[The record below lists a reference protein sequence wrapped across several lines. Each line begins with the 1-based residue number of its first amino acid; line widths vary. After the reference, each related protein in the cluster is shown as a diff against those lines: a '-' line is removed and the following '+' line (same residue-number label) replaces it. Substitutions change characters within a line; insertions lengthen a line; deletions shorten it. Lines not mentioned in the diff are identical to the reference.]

1 MVLRYIYV
9 ILHRIAAE
17 DIRIN
22 GIIFM
27 TKHIGIAVAIIMGL
41 STAAQA
47 ETLQESLI
55 AGIEKSDNLMAARQG
70 YIAAYQA
77 SGIASAG
84 NDLTG
89 NVTVT
94 GSQTESDKKQSS
106 GGFESSQSYSTRIAI
121 SKQLYDFGEIDARLM
136 VADYGIAS
144 SKASYRAQ
152 EQGAILSIIDAYLG
166 LLTASQARDLQEENV
181 ARLTAQTSAT
191 KVRLDAGTTTATRL
205 AEAEAR
211 LARAQSNLISA
222 QSQEQ
227 TALETYQSLT
237 GLGGDDLSLPE
248 LTGAIPANL
257 QDAEALAIANH
268 PDMHVA
274 KANEA
279 SMRAQFDVL
288 ARQVLPKVNFTLS
301 ATDSSGTG
309 TMNDKIDLKGE
320 IKLTSPFLVTNGSRA
335 KGKETFAKLERAKF
349 QLAETQRKVTLD
361 ARSSLRALRASL
373 AQKQA
378 VQAEVD
384 AALLVAEGIAAEVE
398 FGQKIVLDQL
408 DAEQSVSD
416 AKLRMLQTQREIMTN
431 HYRLLAAIGMLND
444 KAVGLE
450 GSLISLDDAG
460 DVPDV
465 FTGFLPLADL
475 PE

>member
-1 MVLRYIYV
+1 MK
-9 ILHRIAAE
+9 
-17 DIRIN
+17 
-22 GIIFM
+22 
-27 TKHIGIAVAIIMGL
+27 KHIGITVALMIGL
-41 STAAQA
+41 SASAQA
-47 ETLQESLI
+47 NSLQDSLL

-70 YIAAYQA
+70 FLAAYQGT
-77 SGIASAG
+77 GIAAAG

-94 GSQTESDKKQSS
+94 GAQTESDNKHRS
-106 GGFESSQSYSTRIAI
+106 GGFASSQSYSTRIAI
-121 SKQLYDFGEIDARLM
+121 TKQLYDSGEIDARLM
-136 VADYGIAS
+136 VAEYGIAS
-144 SKASYRAQ
+144 SRASYRAQ
-152 EQGAILSIIDAYLG
+152 EQGVILSIIDAYLG
-166 LLTASQARDLQEENV
+166 LLTSMQARDLQEENV

-237 GLGGDDLSLPE
+237 GLSGDGLSLPE
-248 LTGAIPANL
+248 LTGVIPATL

-274 KANEA
+274 KANLA
-279 SMRAQFDVL
+279 SARAQFDVL

-301 ATDSSGTG
+301 ATDSAAKG
-309 TMNDKIDLKGE
+309 TMNDKLDIKGE

-335 KGKETFAKLERAKF
+335 KGKETYANLERAKF
-349 QLAETQRKVTLD
+349 RSAETQRKVTLD

-416 AKLRMLQTQREIMTN
+416 AKLRMLQTQREIMIN

-444 KAVGLE
+444 AAVGLD
-450 GSLISLDDAG
+450 GLLVGLDESG

-475 PE
+475 PK

>member
-1 MVLRYIYV
+1 MK
-9 ILHRIAAE
+9 
-17 DIRIN
+17 
-22 GIIFM
+22 
-27 TKHIGIAVAIIMGL
+27 KHIGITVALMIGL
-41 STAAQA
+41 SASAQA
-47 ETLQESLI
+47 NSLQDSLL

-70 YIAAYQA
+70 FLAAYQGT
-77 SGIASAG
+77 GIAAAG

-94 GSQTESDKKQSS
+94 GAQTESDNKHRS
-106 GGFESSQSYSTRIAI
+106 GGFASSQSYSTRIAI
-121 SKQLYDFGEIDARLM
+121 TKQLYDSGEIDARLM
-136 VADYGIAS
+136 VAEYGIAS
-144 SKASYRAQ
+144 SRASYRAQ
-152 EQGAILSIIDAYLG
+152 EQGVILSIIDAYLG
-166 LLTASQARDLQEENV
+166 LLTSMQARDLQEENV
-181 ARLTAQTSAT
+181 ARLTAQTTAT

-237 GLGGDDLSLPE
+237 GLSGDGLSLPE
-248 LTGAIPANL
+248 LTGVIPATL

-274 KANEA
+274 KANLA
-279 SMRAQFDVL
+279 SARAQFDVL

-301 ATDSSGTG
+301 ATDSAAKG
-309 TMNDKIDLKGE
+309 TMNDKLDIKGE

-335 KGKETFAKLERAKF
+335 KGKETYANLERAKF
-349 QLAETQRKVTLD
+349 RSAETQRKVTLD

-416 AKLRMLQTQREIMTN
+416 AKLRMLQTQREIMIN

-444 KAVGLE
+444 AAVGLD
-450 GSLISLDDAG
+450 GLLVGLDESG

-475 PE
+475 PK

>member
-1 MVLRYIYV
+1 MK
-9 ILHRIAAE
+9 
-17 DIRIN
+17 
-22 GIIFM
+22 
-27 TKHIGIAVAIIMGL
+27 KHIGITVALMIGL
-41 STAAQA
+41 SASAQA
-47 ETLQESLI
+47 NSLQDSLL

-70 YIAAYQA
+70 FLAAYQGT
-77 SGIASAG
+77 GIAAAG

-94 GSQTESDKKQSS
+94 GAQTESDNKHRS
-106 GGFESSQSYSTRIAI
+106 GGFASSQSYSTRIAI
-121 SKQLYDFGEIDARLM
+121 TKQLYDSGEIDARLM
-136 VADYGIAS
+136 VAEYGIAS
-144 SKASYRAQ
+144 SRASYRAQ
-152 EQGAILSIIDAYLG
+152 EQGVILSIIDAYLG
-166 LLTASQARDLQEENV
+166 LLTAVQARDLQEENV

-237 GLGGDDLSLPE
+237 GLSGDGLSLPE
-248 LTGAIPANL
+248 LTGVIPATL

-274 KANEA
+274 KANLA
-279 SMRAQFDVL
+279 SARAQFDVL

-301 ATDSSGTG
+301 ATDSAAKG
-309 TMNDKIDLKGE
+309 TMNDKLDIKGE

-335 KGKETFAKLERAKF
+335 KGKETYANLERAKF
-349 QLAETQRKVTLD
+349 RSAETQRKVTLD

-416 AKLRMLQTQREIMTN
+416 AKLRMLQTQREIMIN

-444 KAVGLE
+444 AAVGLD
-450 GSLISLDDAG
+450 GLLVGLDESG

-465 FTGFLPLADL
+465 FTGYLPLADL
-475 PE
+475 PK

>member
-1 MVLRYIYV
+1 MK
-9 ILHRIAAE
+9 
-17 DIRIN
+17 
-22 GIIFM
+22 
-27 TKHIGIAVAIIMGL
+27 KHIGITVALMIGL
-41 STAAQA
+41 SASAQA
-47 ETLQESLI
+47 NSLQDSLL

-70 YIAAYQA
+70 FLAAYQGT
-77 SGIASAG
+77 GIAAAG

-94 GSQTESDKKQSS
+94 GAQTESDNKHRS
-106 GGFESSQSYSTRIAI
+106 GGFASSQSYSTRIAI
-121 SKQLYDFGEIDARLM
+121 TKQLYDSGEIDARLM
-136 VADYGIAS
+136 VAEYGIAS
-144 SKASYRAQ
+144 SRASYRAQ
-152 EQGAILSIIDAYLG
+152 EQGVILSIIDAYLG
-166 LLTASQARDLQEENV
+166 LLTAVQARDLQEENV

-237 GLGGDDLSLPE
+237 GLSGDGLSLPE
-248 LTGAIPANL
+248 LTGVIPATL

-274 KANEA
+274 KANLA
-279 SMRAQFDVL
+279 SARAQFDVL

-301 ATDSSGTG
+301 ATDSAAKG
-309 TMNDKIDLKGE
+309 TMNDKLDIKGE

-335 KGKETFAKLERAKF
+335 KGKETYANLERAKF
-349 QLAETQRKVTLD
+349 RSAETQRKVTLD

-416 AKLRMLQTQREIMTN
+416 AKLRMLQTQREIMIN

-444 KAVGLE
+444 AAVGLD
-450 GSLISLDDAG
+450 GLLVGLDESG

-475 PE
+475 PK

>member
-1 MVLRYIYV
+1 MK
-9 ILHRIAAE
+9 
-17 DIRIN
+17 
-22 GIIFM
+22 
-27 TKHIGIAVAIIMGL
+27 KHIGITVALMIGL
-41 STAAQA
+41 SASAQA
-47 ETLQESLI
+47 NSLQDSLL

-70 YIAAYQA
+70 FLAAYQGT
-77 SGIASAG
+77 GIAAAG

-94 GSQTESDKKQSS
+94 GAQTESDNKHRS
-106 GGFESSQSYSTRIAI
+106 GGFASSQSYSTRIAI
-121 SKQLYDFGEIDARLM
+121 TKQLYDSGEIDARLM
-136 VADYGIAS
+136 VAEYGIAS
-144 SKASYRAQ
+144 SRASYRAQ
-152 EQGAILSIIDAYLG
+152 EQGVILSIIDAYLG
-166 LLTASQARDLQEENV
+166 LLTSMQARDLQEENV

-237 GLGGDDLSLPE
+237 GLSGDGLSLPE
-248 LTGAIPANL
+248 LTGVIPATL

-274 KANEA
+274 KANLA
-279 SMRAQFDVL
+279 SARAQFDVL

-301 ATDSSGTG
+301 ATDSAAKG
-309 TMNDKIDLKGE
+309 TMNDKLDIKGE

-335 KGKETFAKLERAKF
+335 KGKETYANLERAKF
-349 QLAETQRKVTLD
+349 RSAETQRKVTLD

-416 AKLRMLQTQREIMTN
+416 AKLRMLQTQREIMIN

-444 KAVGLE
+444 AAVGLD
-450 GSLISLDDAG
+450 GLLVGLDESG

-465 FTGFLPLADL
+465 FTGYLPLADL
-475 PE
+475 PK

>member
-1 MVLRYIYV
+1 MK
-9 ILHRIAAE
+9 
-17 DIRIN
+17 
-22 GIIFM
+22 
-27 TKHIGIAVAIIMGL
+27 KHIGITVALMIGL
-41 STAAQA
+41 SASAQA
-47 ETLQESLI
+47 NSLQDSLL

-70 YIAAYQA
+70 FLAAYQGT
-77 SGIASAG
+77 GIAAAG

-94 GSQTESDKKQSS
+94 GAQTESDNKHRS
-106 GGFESSQSYSTRIAI
+106 GGFASSQSYSTRIAI
-121 SKQLYDFGEIDARLM
+121 TKQLYDSGEIDARLM
-136 VADYGIAS
+136 VAEYGIAS
-144 SKASYRAQ
+144 SRASYRAQ
-152 EQGAILSIIDAYLG
+152 EQGVILSIIDAYLG
-166 LLTASQARDLQEENV
+166 LLTSMQARDLQEENV
-181 ARLTAQTSAT
+181 ARLTAQTTAT

-237 GLGGDDLSLPE
+237 GLSGDGLSLPE
-248 LTGAIPANL
+248 LTGVIPATL

-274 KANEA
+274 KANLA
-279 SMRAQFDVL
+279 SARAQFDVL

-301 ATDSSGTG
+301 ATDSAAKG
-309 TMNDKIDLKGE
+309 TMNDKLDIKGE

-335 KGKETFAKLERAKF
+335 KGKETYANLERAKF
-349 QLAETQRKVTLD
+349 RSAETQRKVTLD
-361 ARSSLRALRASL
+361 ARSSLRASRASL

-416 AKLRMLQTQREIMTN
+416 AKLRMLQTQREIMIN
-431 HYRLLAAIGMLND
+431 HYRLLAAIGLLND
-444 KAVGLE
+444 AAVGLD
-450 GSLISLDDAG
+450 GLLVSLDESG

-475 PE
+475 PK

>member
-1 MVLRYIYV
+1 MK
-9 ILHRIAAE
+9 
-17 DIRIN
+17 
-22 GIIFM
+22 
-27 TKHIGIAVAIIMGL
+27 KHIGITVALMIGL
-41 STAAQA
+41 SASAQA
-47 ETLQESLI
+47 NSLQDSLL

-70 YIAAYQA
+70 FLAAYQGT
-77 SGIASAG
+77 GIAAAG

-89 NVTVT
+89 TVTVT
-94 GSQTESDKKQSS
+94 GAQTESDNKNRS
-106 GGFESSQSYSTRIAI
+106 GGFASSQSYSTRIAI
-121 SKQLYDFGEIDARLM
+121 TKQLYDSGEIDARLM
-136 VADYGIAS
+136 VAEYGIAS
-144 SKASYRAQ
+144 SRASYRAQ
-152 EQGAILSIIDAYLG
+152 EQGVILSIIDAYLG
-166 LLTASQARDLQEENV
+166 LLTSMQARDLQEENV
-181 ARLTAQTSAT
+181 ARLTAQTTAT

-237 GLGGDDLSLPE
+237 GLSGDGLSLPE
-248 LTGAIPANL
+248 LTGVIPATL

-274 KANEA
+274 KANLA
-279 SMRAQFDVL
+279 SARAQFDVL

-301 ATDSSGTG
+301 ATDSAAKG
-309 TMNDKIDLKGE
+309 TMNDKLDIKGE

-335 KGKETFAKLERAKF
+335 KGKETYANLERAKF
-349 QLAETQRKVTLD
+349 RSAETQRKVTLD

-416 AKLRMLQTQREIMTN
+416 AKLRMLQTQREIMIN

-444 KAVGLE
+444 AAVGLD
-450 GSLISLDDAG
+450 GLLVGLDESG

-475 PE
+475 PK

>member
-1 MVLRYIYV
+1 MRHDTVGLRYFV
-9 ILHRIAAE
+9 VKNA
-17 DIRIN
+17 RIN
-22 GIIFM
+22 GVTFM
-27 TKHIGIAVAIIMGL
+27 TKHIGIAVAILMGL
-41 STAAQA
+41 SASAQA
-47 ETLQESLI
+47 DSLQESLM
-55 AGIEKSDNLMAARQG
+55 AGIEKSDSLMAARQG
-70 YIAAYQA
+70 FIAAYQA
-77 SGIASAG
+77 TGIAAAG
-84 NDLTG
+84 RDLTG

-94 GSQTESDKKQSS
+94 GSQTESDKKSAS
-106 GGFESSQSYSTRIAI
+106 GGFQSSQAYSTRIAI
-121 SKQLYDFGEIDARLM
+121 SKQLYDSGEVDARLL
-136 VADYGIAS
+136 VAEYGIAS

-166 LLTASQARDLQEENV
+166 LLTSVQARNLQQENV

-191 KVRLDAGTTTATRL
+191 KVRLEAGTTTATRL

-211 LARAQSNLISA
+211 LARAQSNLIA
-222 QSQEQ
+222 AESQEQ

-237 GLGGDDLSLPE
+237 GLSGDNLSLPD
-248 LTGAIPANL
+248 LTGAIPATL
-257 QDAEALAIANH
+257 QEAEALAIANH
-268 PDMHVA
+268 PHMHVA
-274 KANEA
+274 QANEA
-279 SMRAQFDVL
+279 SVRAEFDVL

-301 ATDSSGTG
+301 ATDSAGKG
-309 TMNDKIDLKGE
+309 TMNDKLDIKGE

-335 KGKETFAKLERAKF
+335 KGKETYAKLERAKF
-349 QLAETQRKVTLD
+349 QLADTQRKVTLN

-378 VQAEVD
+378 VQAEVE

-431 HYRLLAAIGMLND
+431 HYRLLSSVGMLD
-444 KAVGLE
+444 DAAVGL
-450 GSLISLDDAG
+450 GGMLISLDDAG

-465 FTGFLPLADL
+465 FTGYLPLADL
-475 PE
+475 PK